1 MLGKFH
7 PFSQTFFH
15 HHSLRND
22 FCEMSGW
29 ISPFSPRKKTPPNF
43 KKQPEWVDVALLL
56 FGIASTTLMHHSSQI
71 SRNLSGWRSPMIT
84 TDATEER
91 MWPSLCWEV
100 TLWFNTYIAIVKV
113 TSTRLQLSL
122 IFATNPSGKWCPMIS
137 ADVTSS
143 TFPHL
148 LQSVRQN
155 LLHES
160 DHCTWR

>member
-1 MLGKFH
+1 MESYMPLAIYRPVEWK
-7 PFSQTFFH
+7 PNYWSA
-15 HHSLRND
+15 LEVRW
-22 FCEMSGW
+22 MSGCGV
-29 ISPFSPRKKTPPNF
+29 TCT
-43 KKQPEWVDVALLL
+43 L

-91 MWPSLCWEV
+91 MWRSLCWQV

-122 IFATNPSGKWCPMIS
+122 ISATNPSGKWCPMIS